1 MLHKGT
7 IRWTDLKKSCGFIVP
22 DDNSKNIFIHISQ
35 FKKLGIENLDDGQRV
50 WYELREGSQETF
62 LSSIPE
68 LMVIQTLVLKSQPQ
82 VFLPAAFLCFKVCL
96 IVICPWGCVDI
107 GDYEGVVLSMNI
119 EITCH
124 IIDKIP
130 QGAAINYCTFWKN
143 IL

>member
-22 DDNSKNIFIHISQ
+22 DDNSKKAKAKMQLFDDNSKNIFIHISQ

-68 LMVIQTLVLKSQPQ
+68 LMVI
-82 VFLPAAFLCFKVCL
+82 
-96 IVICPWGCVDI
+96 
-107 GDYEGVVLSMNI
+107 
-119 EITCH
+119 
-124 IIDKIP
+124 
-130 QGAAINYCTFWKN
+130 
-143 IL
+143 

>member
-50 WYELREGSQETF
+50 WYELRAGSQETF

-82 VFLPAAFLCFKVCL
+82 VFLPAAFLCFKTYL
-96 IVICPWGCVDI
+96 IAICPWR
-107 GDYEGVVLSMNI
+107 
-119 EITCH
+119 
-124 IIDKIP
+124 
-130 QGAAINYCTFWKN
+130 
-143 IL
+143 